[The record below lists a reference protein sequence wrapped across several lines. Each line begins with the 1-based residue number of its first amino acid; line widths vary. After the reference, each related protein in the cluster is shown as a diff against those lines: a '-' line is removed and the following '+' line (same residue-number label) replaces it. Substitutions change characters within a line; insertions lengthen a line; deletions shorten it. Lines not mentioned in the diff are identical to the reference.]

1 MTSCVTFSV
10 INFPGKW
17 STDGLL
23 ESTLAKALTKSK
35 RKMQMGQRKKLT
47 FDTVTRYGLATS
59 MEKYVP
65 KIASQM

>member
-1 MTSCVTFSV
+1 MQMGQRKKLTFDTVTRYGLATSMEKYVPKIAS
-10 INFPGKW
+10 
-17 STDGLL
+17 
-23 ESTLAKALTKSK
+23 